1 MVTNTE
7 SRGKSAV
14 PTSFFQCRV
23 SPYIKRITKKY
34 PINYDS
40 ALIFPTREMASTYMP
55 MFIKKLYED
64 GFLEEKQDYET
75 KIIQLATYIPEMQES
90 GGVQHE

>member
-1 MVTNTE
+1 
-7 SRGKSAV
+7 
-14 PTSFFQCRV
+14 
-23 SPYIKRITKKY
+23 
-34 PINYDS
+34 
-40 ALIFPTREMASTYMP
+40 